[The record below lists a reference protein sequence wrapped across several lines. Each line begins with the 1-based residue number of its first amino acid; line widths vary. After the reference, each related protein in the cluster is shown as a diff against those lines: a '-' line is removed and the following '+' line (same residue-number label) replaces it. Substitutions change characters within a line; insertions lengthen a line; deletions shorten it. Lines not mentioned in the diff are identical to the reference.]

1 MKFLIESK
9 SKDMLG
15 IEPREKAQMLF
26 LFIIKTKWLL
36 YNEKPVKI

>member
-15 IEPREKAQMLF
+15 IEPREKAQM
-26 LFIIKTKWLL
+26 FILI
-36 YNEKPVKI
+36 YNQNEKN